1 MFGGNIPK
9 GKHVM
14 VFPSKVCMQL
24 QKSCKR
30 NFPYKRTLST
40 KHIFFHIGILLHEV
54 TKFAGNGLANIFS
67 TARADS
73 YGVYRAAAQV
83 EYLQAAPLQPC
94 SACLCIHKE
103 DISLYIYI
111 YIYMLFLHDC
121 IFQKKCRQFNIAHR

>member
-94 SACLCIHKE
+94 SACPCIHKE

-111 YIYMLFLHDC
+111 YMLFLHDC
-121 IFQKKCRQFNIAHR
+121 LFSKEMSAIQ